1 MKKQLKNKKKF
12 QWQKIILFGILFDYV
27 RSAIPTAMTD
37 VNYSEYARAVQI
49 IFVENSP
56 SLTTNCINSLNKQ
69 HGSTSKARSPLVERN
84 CLSQFQISSQVF
96 DAMQAAS
103 SCISLSIASKE
114 WSNLRMNRALLVREC
129 WIVDHGIGESSK
141 KFH

>member
-84 CLSQFQISSQVF
+84 WLSQFQISIQVF
-96 DAMQAAS
+96 DAM
-103 SCISLSIASKE
+103 
-114 WSNLRMNRALLVREC
+114 
-129 WIVDHGIGESSK
+129 
-141 KFH
+141 